1 MYWLH
6 LSGVMIINSMIPR
19 RLALS
24 VRSYSWNKDIP
35 KSGLVSLYD
44 VRNKASSLNKYVSAL
59 NRLCPAPL
67 GEVVKEANTICY
79 GLNVTTTTDCL
90 SRLKPTDKGI
100 TGKYVEAAIF
110 GLKPNTKSSVDLPCG
125 FDIKTTHFIERRGLY
140 YAKERLTITNCGT
153 KNNYASFKN
162 ISDNETLTDCGYY
175 TKMQKG
181 VVFVFLYEPHKHTP
195 ESLKNKMLLCAFI
208 YDLEKLPEQDAL
220 ILKSDYAVIRRCIQ
234 DKMVT
239 QRNQQYLHIHK
250 HGTKKN
256 PNSCALGFTSRFV
269 SKLVTTF
276 TGEPGFQQYPPGNP
290 GKL

>member
-1 MYWLH
+1 
-6 LSGVMIINSMIPR
+6 
-19 RLALS
+19 
-24 VRSYSWNKDIP
+24 
-35 KSGLVSLYD
+35 
-44 VRNKASSLNKYVSAL
+44 
-59 NRLCPAPL
+59 
-67 GEVVKEANTICY
+67 VVKEANTLCY

-110 GLKPNTKSSVDLPCG
+110 GRKPNTKSSADLPCG

-153 KNNYASFKN
+153 KNNYDSFKN
-162 ISDNETLTDCGYY
+162 ISDIETLTDCKYY
-175 TKMQKG
+175 SKMQKG
-181 VVFVFLYEPHKHTP
+181 VVFVFLYEPHKQHVPPGTQENYNSFSSGNSITKKAKEIIQP
-195 ESLKNKMLLCAFI
+195 EGPGGGKGEPGVPPTHKYLQEGLNNKTVLCAFI
-208 YDLEKLPEQDAL
+208 YDLEKLPEQDTR
-220 ILKSDYAVIRRCIQ
+220 ILNSDYAVIRKCIQ

-250 HGTKKN
+250 HGTKKY

-276 TGEPGFQQYPPGNP
+276 RET
-290 GKL
+290 

>member
-6 LSGVMIINSMIPR
+6 LSSVVIINSMIPR
-19 RLALS
+19 RLAIS

-35 KSGLVSLYD
+35 KSGIVSLND
-44 VRNKASSLNKYVSAL
+44 VRNKASSLNTYVSAL

-79 GLNVTTTTDCL
+79 GLNVTTTTTDCL

-181 VVFVFLYEPHKHTP
+181 VVFVFLYEPHKYLQ
-195 ESLKNKMLLCAFI
+195 EGLNNKTLLCAFI
-208 YDLEKLPEQDAL
+208 YDLEKLPEQDTR
-220 ILKSDYAVIRRCIQ
+220 ILNSDYAVIRKCIQ

-250 HGTKKN
+250 HGTKKY

-276 TGEPGFQQYPPGNP
+276 TGERPV
-290 GKL
+290 